1 VNEWAVTGFVSRVA
15 ERVASAGEGF
25 AAQLTDRSSPD
36 EDSLVHL
43 TLRLPV
49 VEPSPE
55 FIEDLRQRLMN
66 APIVV
71 AAPARIAF
79 FTGSRIVYGV
89 AAVGSLASAAVVVA
103 LILRSRGTNRAA
115 A

>member
-1 VNEWAVTGFVSRVA
+1 VNEWVVTGFVTRVA

-25 AAQLTDRSSPD
+25 AAQLADRYSSD
-36 EDSLVHL
+36 DDAIVGL

-55 FIEDLRQRLMN
+55 FVEDLRQRLMN

-71 AAPARIAF
+71 EPVPVAF
-79 FTGSRIVYGV
+79 LSGSRLVYGM

-103 LILRSRGTNRAA
+103 LILRNRSANRAA

>member
-1 VNEWAVTGFVSRVA
+1 MNEWVVTGFVSRVA

-25 AAQLTDRSSPD
+25 AAQLTDRYSPD
-36 EDSLVHL
+36 DESIVGL
-43 TLRLPV
+43 TLRLPI

-55 FIEDLRQRLMN
+55 FVEDLRQRLLN
-66 APIVV
+66 APVIEETG
-71 AAPARIAF
+71 RIAF
-79 FTGSRIVYGV
+79 LSGSRLVYGV

-103 LILRSRGTNRAA
+103 LILRSRGTHRAA

>member
-1 VNEWAVTGFVSRVA
+1 VNEWVVTGFVSRVA

-25 AAQLTDRSSPD
+25 AAQLTDRYSPD
-36 EDSLVHL
+36 EARIVEL

-55 FIEDLRQRLMN
+55 FVEDLRQRLMN
-66 APIVV
+66 APIVMETERV
-71 AAPARIAF
+71 AF
-79 FTGSRIVYGV
+79 LSGSRLVYGV

-103 LILRSRGTNRAA
+103 IILRNRAA
-115 A
+115 GRAAA